1 MLFVIKPN
9 VRGCLMDFIIK
20 MAIGC
25 VAGFVITFVLL
36 QFLPAEKI
44 ILGHDRGRK
53 FAQGAE
59 VNIGKPTGV
68 GFYFTLVFLIVSAV
82 VCFIVKPVTTTK
94 GLFESGNA
102 VAGLGFGLLAVLAE
116 MVTGWLD
123 DRSKN
128 PWNEYVKGAL
138 DVVVSLI
145 GAFICV
151 HFFGTR
157 VYIAITGAY
166 FDIHPVLFYILAV
179 ILFIV
184 SINATNATDG
194 IDGLSG
200 SLSIIAVFTTFLMGF
215 MAASVFDFNSIL
227 VTAVFMPCVLAYL
240 LFNFHPSKMLMGDAG
255 SRSLGFFIAFFAI
268 YCRVPFLYFIIGLP
282 FLCDGGISILKIT
295 VGRLTKKKIILFK
308 NITTPLHDEL
318 RKNRKFSV
326 RKVWFVLVIAS
337 ALIDI
342 IYVLTASM
350 LRLSGVV

>member
-1 MLFVIKPN
+1 
-9 VRGCLMDFIIK
+9 MDFIIK
-20 MAIGC
+20 MAIGL
-25 VAGFVITFVLL
+25 VASFAITLL
-36 QFLPAEKI
+36 LLKFLPGEKI

-53 FAQGAE
+53 FAQGSE

-68 GFYFTLVFLIVSAV
+68 GFYFSLVFLIVSAV
-82 VCFIVKPVTTTK
+82 ICFVVNPVTSDK
-94 GLFESGNA
+94 GVFESGNA
-102 VAGLGFGLLAVLAE
+102 VAGLGFGLIAVFAE

-128 PWNEYVKGAL
+128 SWNEYIKGAL

-157 VYIAITGAY
+157 VYIAITGTY

-200 SLSIIAVFTTFLMGF
+200 SLSILSVITTFVLAYIAGTVF
-215 MAASVFDFNSIL
+215 DNNAILLMAAFVP
-227 VTAVFMPCVLAYL
+227 AVLAYL
-240 LFNFHPSKMLMGDAG
+240 IFNFNPSKMLMGDAG

-308 NITTPLHDEL
+308 SITTPLHDEL

-326 RKVWFVLVIAS
+326 KKVWSTLVIA
-337 ALIDI
+337 AAIIDI
-342 IYVLTASM
+342 LYVAVAAI
-350 LRLSGVV
+350 LRAAGVV

>member
-1 MLFVIKPN
+1 MS
-9 VRGCLMDFIIK
+9 FIMK

-25 VAGFVITFVLL
+25 IAAFAITLILL
-36 QFLPAEKI
+36 KFLPGEKI

-53 FAQGAE
+53 YAQGSE

-68 GFYFTLVFLIVSAV
+68 GFYFVLVFLLVSSIF
-82 VCFIVKPVTTTK
+82 CFLISPVTSDK
-94 GLFESGNA
+94 GFFESGN
-102 VAGLGFGLLAVLAE
+102 VVTGLGFGLLAVLAE

-128 PWNEYVKGAL
+128 AWNEYIKGAL
-138 DVVVSLI
+138 DFVVSLI
-145 GAFICV
+145 AGFIVV

-157 VYIAITGAY
+157 VYLAITGTY

-179 ILFIV
+179 LLFVV

-200 SLSIIAVFTTFLMGF
+200 SLSVIAVITTFIMGF
-215 MAASVFDFNSIL
+215 LAKSLFDDNALLLVVFFVPALI
-227 VTAVFMPCVLAYL
+227 AYL
-240 LFNFHPSKMLMGDAG
+240 IFNFNPSKMLMGDAG
-255 SRSLGFFIAFFAI
+255 SRSLGFFIAFFLI
-268 YCRVPFLYFIIGLP
+268 YCRIPLLYFIVGLP
-282 FLCDGGISILKIT
+282 FLCDGGISIVKIT

-326 RKVWFVLVIAS
+326 KKVWFTLVIA
-337 ALIDI
+337 ATVIDLLYI
-342 IYVLTASM
+342 IAAVIVRAI
-350 LRLSGVV
+350 GA

>member
-1 MLFVIKPN
+1 
-9 VRGCLMDFIIK
+9 MDFIIK
-20 MAIGC
+20 MAISC
-25 VAGFVITFVLL
+25 VAAFAITFILL
-36 QFLPAEKI
+36 QFLPGEKI

-68 GFYFTLVFLIVSAV
+68 GFYFILVFLIVTAV
-82 VCFIVKPVTTTK
+82 VCFIVKPVHSGK
-94 GLFESGNA
+94 GIFESGNA
-102 VAGLGFGLLAVLAE
+102 VAGLGFGLIAVCAE

-166 FDIHPVLFYILAV
+166 FDIHPVMFYFLAV

-200 SLSIIAVFTTFLMGF
+200 SLSVVAVFTTFLMGF
-215 MAASVFDFNSIL
+215 MAASVFDSNSIL
-227 VTAVFMPCVLAYL
+227 VTAIFVPCLLAYL
-240 LFNFHPSKMLMGDAG
+240 LFNFNPSKMLMGDAG

-268 YCRVPFLYFIIGLP
+268 YCRIPFIYFIIGLP

-308 NITTPLHDEL
+308 SITTPLHDEL

-326 RKVWFVLVIAS
+326 KKVWFTLVIAS
-337 ALIDI
+337 ALVDV

>member
-1 MLFVIKPN
+1 MS
-9 VRGCLMDFIIK
+9 FIMK

-25 VAGFVITFVLL
+25 IAAFAITLILL
-36 QFLPAEKI
+36 KFLPGEKI

-53 FAQGAE
+53 YAQGSE

-68 GFYFTLVFLIVSAV
+68 GFYFILVFLLVSSIF
-82 VCFIVKPVTTTK
+82 CFLISPVTSDK
-94 GLFESGNA
+94 GFFESGN
-102 VAGLGFGLLAVLAE
+102 VVTGLGFGLLAVFAE

-128 PWNEYVKGAL
+128 AWNEYIKGAL

-145 GAFICV
+145 AGFIVV

-157 VYIAITGAY
+157 VYLAITGTY
-166 FDIHPVLFYILAV
+166 FDIHPVLFYCLAV
-179 ILFIV
+179 LLFVV

-200 SLSIIAVFTTFLMGF
+200 SLSVIAVITTFIMGF
-215 MAASVFDFNSIL
+215 LAKSLFDDNSLLLVVFFVPALI
-227 VTAVFMPCVLAYL
+227 AYL
-240 LFNFHPSKMLMGDAG
+240 IFNFNPSKMLMGDAG
-255 SRSLGFFIAFFAI
+255 SRSLGFFIAFFLI
-268 YCRVPFLYFIIGLP
+268 YCRIPFLYFIVGLP
-282 FLCDGGISILKIT
+282 FLCDGGISIVKIT

-326 RKVWFVLVIAS
+326 KKVWFTLVIA
-337 ALIDI
+337 ATVINLLYI
-342 IYVLTASM
+342 IAAVIIRAI
-350 LRLSGVV
+350 GA

>member
-1 MLFVIKPN
+1 MS
-9 VRGCLMDFIIK
+9 FIMK

-25 VAGFVITFVLL
+25 FAAFAITLILL
-36 QFLPAEKI
+36 KFLPGEKI

-53 FAQGAE
+53 YAQGSE

-68 GFYFTLVFLIVSAV
+68 GFYFILVFLLVSSIF
-82 VCFIVKPVTTTK
+82 CFLISPITSDK
-94 GLFESGNA
+94 GFFESGN
-102 VAGLGFGLLAVLAE
+102 VVTGLGFGLLAVLAE

-128 PWNEYVKGAL
+128 AWNEYIKGAL
-138 DVVVSLI
+138 DFVVSLI
-145 GAFICV
+145 AGFIVV

-157 VYIAITGAY
+157 VYLAITGTY

-179 ILFIV
+179 LLFVV

-200 SLSIIAVFTTFLMGF
+200 SLSVIAVITTFIMGF
-215 MAASVFDFNSIL
+215 LAKSLFDDNALLLVVFFVPALI
-227 VTAVFMPCVLAYL
+227 AYL
-240 LFNFHPSKMLMGDAG
+240 IFNFNPSKMLMGDAG
-255 SRSLGFFIAFFAI
+255 SRSLGFFIAFFLI
-268 YCRVPFLYFIIGLP
+268 YCRIPLLYFIVGLP
-282 FLCDGGISILKIT
+282 FLCDGGISIVKIT

-326 RKVWFVLVIAS
+326 KKVWFTLVIA
-337 ALIDI
+337 ATVINLLYI
-342 IYVLTASM
+342 IAAVIVRAI
-350 LRLSGVV
+350 GA

>member
-1 MLFVIKPN
+1 MS
-9 VRGCLMDFIIK
+9 FIMK

-25 VAGFVITFVLL
+25 IAAFAITLILL
-36 QFLPAEKI
+36 KFLPGEKI

-53 FAQGAE
+53 YAQGSE

-68 GFYFTLVFLIVSAV
+68 GFYFILVFLLVSSIF
-82 VCFIVKPVTTTK
+82 CFLISPVTSDK
-94 GLFESGNA
+94 GFFESGN
-102 VAGLGFGLLAVLAE
+102 VVTGLGFGLLAVLAE

-128 PWNEYVKGAL
+128 AWNEYIKGAL
-138 DVVVSLI
+138 DFVVSLI
-145 GAFICV
+145 AGFIVV

-157 VYIAITGAY
+157 VYLAISGTY

-179 ILFIV
+179 LLFVV

-200 SLSIIAVFTTFLMGF
+200 SLSVIAVITTFIMGF
-215 MAASVFDFNSIL
+215 LAKSLFDDNALLLVVFFVPALI
-227 VTAVFMPCVLAYL
+227 AYL
-240 LFNFHPSKMLMGDAG
+240 IFNFNPSKMLMGDAG
-255 SRSLGFFIAFFAI
+255 SRSLGFFIAFFLI
-268 YCRVPFLYFIIGLP
+268 YCRIPLLYFIVGLP
-282 FLCDGGISILKIT
+282 FLCDGGISIVKIT

-326 RKVWFVLVIAS
+326 KKVWFTLVIA
-337 ALIDI
+337 ATVINLLYI
-342 IYVLTASM
+342 IAAVIVRAI
-350 LRLSGVV
+350 GA

>member
-1 MLFVIKPN
+1 MS
-9 VRGCLMDFIIK
+9 FIMK

-25 VAGFVITFVLL
+25 IAAFAITLILL
-36 QFLPAEKI
+36 KFLPGEKI

-53 FAQGAE
+53 YAQGSE

-68 GFYFTLVFLIVSAV
+68 GFYFILVFLLVSSIF
-82 VCFIVKPVTTTK
+82 CFLISPITSDK
-94 GLFESGNA
+94 GFFESGN
-102 VAGLGFGLLAVLAE
+102 VVTGLGFGLLAVLAE

-128 PWNEYVKGAL
+128 AWNEYIKGAL
-138 DVVVSLI
+138 DFVVSLI
-145 GAFICV
+145 AGFIVV

-157 VYIAITGAY
+157 VYLAITGTY

-179 ILFIV
+179 LLFVV

-200 SLSIIAVFTTFLMGF
+200 SLSVIAVITTFIMGF
-215 MAASVFDFNSIL
+215 LAKSLFDDNALLLVVFFVPALI
-227 VTAVFMPCVLAYL
+227 AYL
-240 LFNFHPSKMLMGDAG
+240 IFNFNPSKMLMGDAG
-255 SRSLGFFIAFFAI
+255 SRSLGFFIAFFLI
-268 YCRVPFLYFIIGLP
+268 YCRIPLLYFIVGLP
-282 FLCDGGISILKIT
+282 FLCDGGISIVKIT

-326 RKVWFVLVIAS
+326 KKVWFTLVIA
-337 ALIDI
+337 ATVIDLLYI
-342 IYVLTASM
+342 IAAVIVRAI
-350 LRLSGVV
+350 GA